1 MLCKDL
7 SKSDDFYL
15 KHLNNTRFNVII
27 FPRMIDNLG
36 YRMYKFTAVFQIDKQ
51 NSSPENGTNFIRVD
65 DHFKL

>member
-1 MLCKDL
+1 
-7 SKSDDFYL
+7 
-15 KHLNNTRFNVII
+15 
-27 FPRMIDNLG
+27 MIDNLG